1 MVWGAVA
8 PIAAGIGGGLLGG
21 LLAGGDTTTI
31 TKETSITTTN
41 AWKKE
46 IHAPYEN
53 YQKTETFAPQTTISP
68 IYSVQIESPG
78 AQMTTKKE
86 LAAKQDVGATPTISP
101 YEYHQPAITQQ
112 PTQSASAQT
121 GTDFT
126 KIAIIAAIAIIGYG
140 LVTGR
145 RR

>member
-8 PIAAGIGGGLLGG
+8 PIVAGIGGGLLGG
-21 LLAGGDTTTI
+21 VLAGGDTTTI
-31 TKETSITTTN
+31 THETQQSITN

-53 YQKTETFAPQTTISP
+53 YQKTEIFAPQTTISP
-68 IYSVQIESPG
+68 IYSVQIDSPH

-86 LAAKQDVGATPTISP
+86 LTAKQDVGSYQNISP
-101 YEYHQPAITQQ
+101 YDYYQPAITQQ
-112 PTQSASAQT
+112 PTQTSTSAQ

-140 LVTGR
+140 LVTGGR
-145 RR
+145 

>member
-1 MVWGAVA
+1 MVWGAIAPGAIA

-68 IYSVQIESPG
+68 IYSVQIDSPH

-86 LAAKQDVGATPTISP
+86 LTAKL
-101 YEYHQPAITQQ
+101 
-112 PTQSASAQT
+112 
-121 GTDFT
+121 
-126 KIAIIAAIAIIGYG
+126 K
-140 LVTGR
+140 
-145 RR
+145 